1 MLPARTAQHV
11 SDTKALKT
19 LIQKIPD
26 TWLIRSIEERDYG
39 VDLTLEL
46 FKALPETPKKKGK
59 RKDIKVAEP
68 KGQYVLLQIKGRDQK
83 FGNGKLSSFPVK
95 TMEYAE
101 LFQIPFF
108 AVYVTLKDKQV
119 HFLWLQ
125 KYIERNLSSINW
137 RNEKNITLDFPTENL
152 LDSEEI
158 YKDSEGIHKFESL
171 VTQFYNEIELFNTF
185 KQFFYIKEITG
196 AFEAGGFKKGDL
208 LRELE
213 LFIKNVKTQCRKKK
227 KSPPKLQEIANDLNK
242 KILDGWSTQSPQM
255 TSWIKFID
263 CLKKQS
269 FIDFSEELDEW
280 QKDDGSFDDDY
291 RSLDELRQIC
301 EHARMVRK
309 ITQNEIEEL
318 KNTLKRIPSLLLGCT
333 EDFNQFEYPY

>member
-19 LIQKIPD
+19 LIQQIPD
-26 TWLIRSIEERDYG
+26 TWLIRSLEERDYG

-46 FKALPETPKKKGK
+46 FRKLPQTPKKKGE

-68 KGQYVLLQIKGRDQK
+68 KGQYILLQIKGRDQK

-108 AVYVTLKDKQV
+108 VVYVTLKDKQV

-125 KYIERNLSSINW
+125 QYIEQNLSSINW
-137 RNEKNITLDFPTENL
+137 RNEEDFTLDFPKENL
-152 LDSEEI
+152 LDEDGI
-158 YKDSEGIHKFESL
+158 YKFESL

-185 KQFFYIKEITG
+185 KQFFYIKEISE

-208 LRELE
+208 LREIE
-213 LFIKNVKTQCRKKK
+213 LFIKDVKVQCSKKRKN
-227 KSPPKLQEIANDLNK
+227 PPKLQEIANDLNK
-242 KILDGWSTQSPQM
+242 KILSGWSTQSPQM

-263 CLKKQS
+263 YLKKQS
-269 FIDFSEELDEW
+269 FIDFSEEMDEW

-291 RSLDELRQIC
+291 KSLDELRQIC
-301 EHARMVRK
+301 EKARTNHK
-309 ITQNEIEEL
+309 ITQSEIDDL
-318 KNTLKRIPSLLLGCT
+318 KNTLKRIPGLLLGCT